1 MLDERKLKV
10 LYAIINSYIL
20 SAEPIG
26 SRTISKHYDLGVSS
40 ATIRNE
46 MSDLEELG
54 LLNKPHS
61 SAGRIP
67 SDKAYR
73 LYVNWILNQDPM
85 ILDEGKKEKIKQI
98 LINESKEIDQ
108 LLQTSAKVLSEITNY
123 TSLAIS
129 PQFKNSK
136 VKHMQLVTIDM
147 HQILFIVVN
156 NSDVVKNAIFKLDKP
171 VSNNT
176 LNTLSN
182 FLNSKLK
189 GLSFEEIGKAF
200 HSDDFKELI
209 DYRLII
215 NELIPIFNKSLD
227 NNENV
232 ELFSEGITRILNF
245 PEYKDIDKAKSII
258 SFIEEKDLL
267 LELLLTNSYKQ
278 DISITIGNE
287 NQHSQLKDS
296 SIITATY
303 SIGGM
308 TIGKIG
314 VIGPTRMDYLKLI
327 NTLRLFSTNI
337 TEILDMLIGK
347 S

>member
-73 LYVNWILNQDPM
+73 LYVDMILKQDP
-85 ILDEGKKEKIKQI
+85 IGLDENKKTKIKQT
-98 LINESKEIDQ
+98 LINESKEIDH

-136 VKHMQLVTIDM
+136 VKHIQLVPIDKN
-147 HQILFIVVN
+147 QVLFILVN
-156 NSDVVKNAIFKLDKP
+156 NSDVVKNSIFKLDSP
-171 VSNNT
+171 VSDNT
-176 LNTLSN
+176 LNTISN

-189 GLSFEEIGKAF
+189 GLSFEEIGMAF
-200 HSDDFKELI
+200 YSQEFEDLI
-209 DYRLII
+209 EYKKVL
-215 NELIPIFNKSLD
+215 NTLIPIFNKSLD
-227 NNENV
+227 INENV

-245 PEYKDIDKAKSII
+245 PEYKDIDKAKSLI
-258 SFIEEKDLL
+258 SFIEDKDSLLDLL
-267 LELLLTNSYKQ
+267 LNKTFTQ
-278 DISITIGNE
+278 DINISIGNE
-287 NQHSQLKDS
+287 NQHSQLKDV

-314 VIGPTRMDYLKLI
+314 VLGPTRMDYLKLI
-327 NTLRLFSTNI
+327 NTLRLFSANI
-337 TEILDMLIGK
+337 SEILDMLVEK
-347 S
+347 

>member
-26 SRTISKHYDLGVSS
+26 SRTITKHYDLGVSS

-85 ILDEGKKEKIKQI
+85 TQDEGKKEKIKQI

-136 VKHMQLVTIDM
+136 VKHVQLVTIDM
-147 HQILFIVVN
+147 RQILFIVVN
-156 NSDVVKNAIFKLDKP
+156 NSDIVKNAIFKLDKP

-200 HSDDFKELI
+200 NSDDFKELI
-209 DYRLII
+209 DYRQII

-278 DISITIGNE
+278 DVSITIGNE

-347 S
+347 